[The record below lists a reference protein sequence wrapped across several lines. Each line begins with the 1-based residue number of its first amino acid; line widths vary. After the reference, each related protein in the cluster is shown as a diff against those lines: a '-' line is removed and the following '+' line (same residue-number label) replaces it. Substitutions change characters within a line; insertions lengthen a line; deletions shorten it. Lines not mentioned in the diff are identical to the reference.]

1 MKNKKKP
8 VAFITGVTGQ
18 DGAYLANLLLCKG
31 YDVFGGFRR
40 GATNKTWRLDF
51 LGITKCIKL
60 LEFQLNE
67 PQHLIEILK
76 KIQPNE
82 IYHLAGESMVA
93 DSFKYPSV
101 TLESNTIGTL
111 NILEAVR
118 IISPKSKIFFASSSE
133 IFGKN
138 SHNKLLNESSLTQPN
153 NPYAIS
159 KLTANYFVKL
169 YRDKYDIFACS
180 GILFNHE
187 SPLRGLQFVT
197 RKITYR
203 MAQLKMN
210 SMVSPIE
217 LGDLNSSRDWGSAI
231 DYVKAMKLMLE
242 TDEPKDYI
250 IATGVL
256 SSVRDCLRLSAFNAG
271 FDPIFEG
278 NGVGE
283 VCVDNISGRVI
294 AKVLER
300 NFRKSDTLPLAGDP
314 TKIELATGWVRA
326 INFEKLIEE
335 MSVADMNRIKAGNY
349 D

>member
-159 KLTANYFVKL
+159 KLTANYFFEIKNKL
-169 YRDKYDIFACS
+169 SPKFFKNGKKDDNLFKIIDIIKI
-180 GILFNHE
+180 ILFIVVNN
-187 SPLRGLQFVT
+187 
-197 RKITYR
+197 
-203 MAQLKMN
+203 LK
-210 SMVSPIE
+210 SVICACVKKLPISILVSPI
-217 LGDLNSSRDWGSAI
+217 LDLN
-231 DYVKAMKLMLE
+231 
-242 TDEPKDYI
+242 
-250 IATGVL
+250 
-256 SSVRDCLRLSAFNAG
+256 
-271 FDPIFEG
+271 
-278 NGVGE
+278 
-283 VCVDNISGRVI
+283 
-294 AKVLER
+294 
-300 NFRKSDTLPLAGDP
+300 
-314 TKIELATGWVRA
+314 
-326 INFEKLIEE
+326 INFNCFGE
-335 MSVADMNRIKAGNY
+335 
-349 D
+349 

>member
-1 MKNKKKP
+1 MKNKSKP
-8 VAFITGVTGQ
+8 VGFITGVTGQ
-18 DGAYLANLLLCKG
+18 DGAYLADLLLRRG
-31 YDVFGGFRR
+31 YEVYGGFRR
-40 GATNKTWRLDF
+40 GGTNKVWRLDY
-51 LGITKCIKL
+51 LGITKRIKL
-60 LEFQLNE
+60 VEFQLNE
-67 PQHLIEILK
+67 PQHLMEILQT
-76 KIQPNE
+76 IQPDE

-138 SHNKLLNESSLTQPN
+138 SHNKLLNESSLTQPT

-159 KLTANYFVKL
+159 KLTANYLIKL
-169 YRDKYDIFACS
+169 YRDRHDIFACS

-197 RKITYR
+197 RKITHNI
-203 MAQLKMN
+203 AKLKAGKTD
-210 SMVSPIE
+210 VLLE
-217 LGDLNSSRDWGSAI
+217 LGDLSSSRDWGSAI

-242 TDEPKDYI
+242 ADVPNDYI
-250 IATGVL
+250 IATGKL
-256 SSVRDCLRLSAFNAG
+256 SSVRECLRLSALSAG

-278 NGVGE
+278 NGVNE

-294 AKVLER
+294 AKVLQR
-300 NFRKSDTLPLAGDP
+300 NIRENETPPLAGDS
-314 TKIELATGWVRA
+314 TKLELATGWVRTRS
-326 INFEKLIEE
+326 FEKLIEE
-335 MSVADMNRIKAGNY
+335 MVLADISRIKMGNY
-349 D
+349 N